1 MMRRNVICQ
10 TMGISFTVFP
20 FRPISARFAQ
30 SLLIYALS
38 DSAEGAGGAARGGG
52 GRDRPFQC
60 QFTEIPAVKNE
71 KGESESTSQFLPR
84 SFSLIQLDLSI
95 AYL

>member
-52 GRDRPFQC
+52 G
-60 QFTEIPAVKNE
+60 
-71 KGESESTSQFLPR
+71 GEEGETDHFSVNLQKFPLSKMRRGKVRVLP
-84 SFSLIQLDLSI
+84 SFFPDL
-95 AYL
+95 LV